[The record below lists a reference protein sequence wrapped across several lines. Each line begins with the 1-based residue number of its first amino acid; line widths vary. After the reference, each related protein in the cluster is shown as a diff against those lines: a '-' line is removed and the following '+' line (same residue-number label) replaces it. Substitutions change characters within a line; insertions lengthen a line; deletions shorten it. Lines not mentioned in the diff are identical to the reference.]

1 MNAQRI
7 DCFGALASPWTFMG
21 HDRLRAMAGQAGVE
35 VRFCPVDLLA
45 VFGETGGLPLGK
57 RPPARRAY
65 RMQELKRWRA
75 RLDLPL
81 VLEPAH
87 FPVDETEAALLTIT
101 ARLDGADPMDL
112 AGRFM
117 RAVWIEERNIS
128 DAATIDAIVTE
139 AGLDPSRLRDKMAA
153 GEAQAVRAQETAEA
167 IERGVFGAPTYF
179 FDDQMLWGQDRLEF
193 LERMLA
199 GK

>member
-1 MNAQRI
+1 
-7 DCFGALASPWTFMG
+7 
-21 HDRLRAMAGQAGVE
+21 
-35 VRFCPVDLLA
+35 
-45 VFGETGGLPLGK
+45 
-57 RPPARRAY
+57 
-65 RMQELKRWRA
+65 
-75 RLDLPL
+75 
-81 VLEPAH
+81 
-87 FPVDETEAALLTIT
+87 
-101 ARLDGADPMDL
+101 
-112 AGRFM
+112 M

-139 AGLDPSRLRDKMAA
+139 AGLDPSRLRDKIAD
-153 GEAQAVRAQETAEA
+153 GEPQAIRAQETAEA